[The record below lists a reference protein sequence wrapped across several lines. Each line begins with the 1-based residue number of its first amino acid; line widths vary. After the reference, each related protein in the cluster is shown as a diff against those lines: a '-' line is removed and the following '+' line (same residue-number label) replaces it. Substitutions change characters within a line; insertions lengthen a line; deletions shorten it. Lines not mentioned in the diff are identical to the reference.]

1 MLDLLLAATSGGD
14 TFILLIT
21 PAATCRGG
29 FILDPLMLLDTKLDV
44 CGRFTACIEVEEVDN
59 EDSWVA

>member
-1 MLDLLLAATSGGD
+1 MLDLLLAATTGGD

-21 PAATCRGG
+21 PAATCRG